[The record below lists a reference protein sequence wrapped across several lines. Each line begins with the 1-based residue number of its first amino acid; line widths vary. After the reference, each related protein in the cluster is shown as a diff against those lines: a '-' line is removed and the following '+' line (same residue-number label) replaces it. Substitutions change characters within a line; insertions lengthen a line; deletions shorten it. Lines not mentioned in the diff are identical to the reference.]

1 MCGVQGCKGKGW
13 VFRMGLAARPVM
25 PLRAVGSRADADD
38 GKVVLESTSSA
49 CVVGHCTCVCVYTG
63 GRWVGYL
70 GADGDWYLGAH
81 AGRARVCARARAGV
95 CVCEAYTMCLSQ
107 GTRQAVSPVCH
118 PRLPVW
124 ENPVGE
130 S

>member
-38 GKVVLESTSSA
+38 GKVVLESTSSP
-49 CVVGHCTCVCVYTG
+49 CVVGTLGRTGIGTLGRMRGALGCVLERVRACVCVRSTQCASAG
-63 GRWVGYL
+63 NPTSGIARVPPSTPR
-70 GADGDWYLGAH
+70 
-81 AGRARVCARARAGV
+81 AGR
-95 CVCEAYTMCLSQ
+95 
-107 GTRQAVSPVCH
+107 PI
-118 PRLPVW
+118 
-124 ENPVGE
+124 GE